1 MQPII
6 DEKTKSYLVAC
17 LVTGIDVTDAKAS
30 ELMPDLVS
38 HMNSTERIF
47 WSQGDEDGIII
58 HDKNDVPLLYVMY
71 NGERMSFNA
80 FEMDEFTAVESQ
92 KEIGFALL
100 NIIGF
105 LQSSGFEFGPSILG
119 SESHVVAKLSKDTL
133 PESNPE
139 DWSL

>member
-47 WSQGDEDGIII
+47 WSQGDEDGI
-58 HDKNDVPLLYVMY
+58 
-71 NGERMSFNA
+71 
-80 FEMDEFTAVESQ
+80 Q
-92 KEIGFALL
+92 
-100 NIIGF
+100 
-105 LQSSGFEFGPSILG
+105 
-119 SESHVVAKLSKDTL
+119 
-133 PESNPE
+133 
-139 DWSL
+139 

>member
-6 DEKTKSYLVAC
+6 DKKIKSYLVAC

-38 HMNSTERIF
+38 HMNSTERIY

-71 NGERMSFNA
+71 NGNRMTFNA
-80 FEMDEFTAVESQ
+80 FDLDEFTAVESQ
-92 KEIGFALL
+92 KEIGYALL

-105 LQSSGFEFGPSILG
+105 LQYFIWEFIYL
-119 SESHVVAKLSKDTL
+119 LI
-133 PESNPE
+133 
-139 DWSL
+139 